1 LLEKTDAYLN
11 EIREKKKEIADTLK
25 VSTKNAQIQME
36 TINESANEL
45 QNSPRESTSI
55 LIKNKL
61 S

>member
-1 LLEKTDAYLN
+1 MLEKTDAYLN